1 MVLRQMRS
9 KRSLTPRVSHA
20 SHTFHTSRDSKFSPR
35 IADMLVAML
44 AVLIVVG
51 IFSENMQARN
61 QFFASLPQEPSVAT
75 RQIIMRKLNQFDRA
89 LEELHQHSG
98 SAGQHTSQYATQ
110 SKGDAAS
117 DQQNLAVLRPSEL
130 QFAHEYER
138 FLPDEESP
146 GTITSLRI
154 QSKISNAIPMP
165 LSAFAHSTYS
175 KYIVVAYI
183 TTSWQGH
190 YDDGV
195 LSSSMSDVCT
205 FIVQIPTQGV
215 PVLPQIQAFSLFD
228 YAIVEMQQSD
238 ELKRR
243 ESEPWWMEFFSPI
256 KW

>member
-1 MVLRQMRS
+1 MVLQQMRS
-9 KRSLTPRVSHA
+9 KQSRASRT
-20 SHTFHTSRDSKFSPR
+20 SHTFYTSRDGKFSPR

-44 AVLIVVG
+44 AVLVVVG
-51 IFSENMQARN
+51 IFLENMQARN

-117 DQQNLAVLRPSEL
+117 DQQNLAGLRPSEL
-130 QFAHEYER
+130 QFAHDYER

-205 FIVQIPTQGV
+205 FIVQVPTQGM

-243 ESEPWWMEFFSPI
+243 ESEPWWMEFFNPI